1 LAIQFGAKQIAI
13 VAMSSAIYTVLG
25 VFAASLLIIPGLP
38 LFYAPEGFIV
48 PATLWFGV
56 WGALGAFFGS
66 ILFSPFYGY
75 GYTVGTLFAIVD
87 MIVPLVA
94 GYSLRKLKIDISLKN
109 KRSFVYFVLFGCLI
123 NVVLEALVGVY
134 VSYSVG
140 FYTLIFAYTYGLASW
155 FVGSF
160 TGTLVIGGILLRALS
175 SYFIRS
181 PLYHESLLPRKQ
193 EQLKT

>member
-1 LAIQFGAKQIAI
+1 
-13 VAMSSAIYTVLG
+13 MSSAIYTVLG
-25 VFAASLLIIPGLP
+25 TFAASVQIIPGLP
-38 LFYAPEGFIV
+38 MFYAPEGFIV
-48 PATLWFGV
+48 PATLWFGF

-94 GYSLRKLKIDISLKN
+94 GYCLRKLKIDISLRD
-109 KRSFVYFVLFGCLI
+109 KRSLAYFVAFGCVV
-123 NVVLEALVGVY
+123 NVLLEALIGVY

-140 FYTLIFAYTYGLASW
+140 FYTLIFAYTYGLLAW

-160 TGTLVIGGILLRALS
+160 TGTLVIGGFLLRALS

-181 PLYHESLLPRKQ
+181 PLYHESLLPRKP
-193 EQLKT
+193 ETGS